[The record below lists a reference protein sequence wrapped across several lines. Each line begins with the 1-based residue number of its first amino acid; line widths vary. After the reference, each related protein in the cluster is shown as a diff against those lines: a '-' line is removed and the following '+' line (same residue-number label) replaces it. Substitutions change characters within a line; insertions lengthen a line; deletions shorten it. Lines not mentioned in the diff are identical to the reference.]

1 MVTTLSRDKEK
12 DKVFPVEVLR
22 SLHPYIIAG
31 LESTQT
37 RVRQSTYRFLM
48 ASDILS
54 EMRWLKDKEGIA
66 LLSAME
72 TAREEFEA
80 EPRSNYNLRVPQIDD
95 FASLVLNHGVE
106 KAMIHPMTMTPV
118 VSVTLVGDVK
128 WIWYLPD
135 GKQCELGQEFEF
147 EREEDQEKVAEMN
160 AAKVL
165 SDEV

>member
-1 MVTTLSRDKEK
+1 MATTLSRDKEK
-12 DKVFPVEVLR
+12 DKVFPVEILR

-80 EPRSNYNLRVPQIDD
+80 EPRDAYDAPVPQIDD
-95 FASLVLNHGVE
+95 FSSLVLNHGVE
-106 KAMIHPMTMTPV
+106 KAMLHPMTMRPISGTPA
-118 VSVTLVGDVK
+118 GDVQ
-128 WIWYLPD
+128 WVWNSPD
-135 GKQCELGQEFEF
+135 GKEFKLGQEFEF
-147 EREEDQEKVAEMN
+147 EREEDQQKVAEMN
-160 AAKVL
+160 AAKVP